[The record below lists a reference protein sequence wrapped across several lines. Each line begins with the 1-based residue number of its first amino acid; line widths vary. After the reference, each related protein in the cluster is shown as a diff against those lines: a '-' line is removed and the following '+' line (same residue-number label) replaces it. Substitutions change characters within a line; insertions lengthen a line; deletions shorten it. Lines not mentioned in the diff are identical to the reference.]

1 MSWIKIPPHFFMD
14 ALIFHN
20 DTILPAKEA
29 RVAATLAGLQFGW
42 GVFTTIRILNGKA
55 FVFDRHWDRLL
66 RHAER
71 SRIAVPFERDPAR
84 EALDKL
90 IHANSVDN
98 GRAKITLLKGAMGSW
113 RTGLENE
120 SEILIFTSTQNKAGY
135 EKEFSLTVSPYRLLS
150 THPLTGVKRT
160 AMVEHLLA
168 FEEARARSFDEAVM
182 LNERGEIVSATA
194 SNIFWSDGKELY
206 TPSLSTGCIAGIT
219 RNLVLESARR
229 ISIHAVEGSFPL
241 QSISAA
247 TEVFLTATS
256 RGITPIRTY
265 DIRTFDS
272 RAASMTRNIR
282 REYEKLFQQ

>member
-1 MSWIKIPPHFFMD
+1 MD

-20 DTILPAKEA
+20 DTILPAKDA

-42 GVFTTIRILNGKA
+42 GIFTTIRIRKGQA
-55 FVFDRHWDRLL
+55 FAYDRHWDRLA

-71 SRIAVPFERDPAR
+71 SRIPVLLDR
-84 EALDKL
+84 ESVRVALDK
-90 IHANSVDN
+90 IISANSVEN
-98 GRAKITLLKGAMGSW
+98 GRARVTMLKGAMGSW

-120 SEILIFTSTQNKAGY
+120 AETLIFTSRQDNLGSGREMT
-135 EKEFSLTVSPYRLLS
+135 LTVSPYRLLS
-150 THPLTGVKRT
+150 SHPLIGVKRT

-206 TPSLSTGCIAGIT
+206 TPTLSTGCIAGIT
-219 RNLVLESARR
+219 RNLVLDSARR
-229 ISIHAVEGSFPL
+229 INIHAVEGSFPL

-247 TEVFLTATS
+247 TEVFLTSTS
-256 RGITPIRTY
+256 RGIIPIRTY
-265 DIRTFDS
+265 DIKSFDS
-272 RAASMTRNIR
+272 RAASMTRNIL
-282 REYEKLFQQ
+282 REYEKLFNS